1 MAQNEKQGS
10 STIQIDPDP
19 MTADEASEADDC
31 SPGLQDLI
39 GNRLR
44 QYYDR
49 RLSEPL
55 PDKFASLLAQLGK
68 SETKE

>member
-1 MAQNEKQGS
+1 
-10 STIQIDPDP
+10 